1 MGALAMTCNFVT
13 ELWGPL
19 RYSVSVWKE
28 ELQKDEI
35 KVEIAKTSEE
45 RVRRAGSV
53 INPSKE
59 GYYEHQR
66 FLKDVAKASE
76 IVRKNS
82 GGEYHAVFMLDH
94 LPIHNKKA
102 DNTLNAKAMN
112 VNEGG
117 KQAKMRNGYY
127 MKDGIQVQFKSLK

>member
-1 MGALAMTCNFVT
+1 MGALAMTCDFVT
-13 ELWGPL
+13 ETWGPL
-19 RYSVSVWKE
+19 RYSDSVWEE
-28 ELQKDEI
+28 ELKKDEI

-66 FLKDVAKASE
+66 FLKDIAKASD
-76 IVRKNS
+76 IVSKNS
-82 GGEYHAVFMLDH
+82 GGEYKAVFMLDNS
-94 LPIHNKKA
+94 PIHNKKA
-102 DNTLNAKAMN
+102 EDSLNAKAMN

-117 KQAKMRNGYY
+117 KQPKMRNGSFV
-127 MKDGIQVQFKSLK
+127 KDGIQVQLKSLK